1 MFDFLPDFYV
11 IVCVLQTVTHLI
23 VPLSAGGT
31 SLTLSIGDK
40 SGSDEESGVKVDGDV
55 RAVMSAA
62 TDPVETWSW
71 VALLW

>member
-1 MFDFLPDFYV
+1 M
-11 IVCVLQTVTHLI
+11 
-23 VPLSAGGT
+23 PLSAGGT

-71 VALLW
+71 VTLLW

>member
-1 MFDFLPDFYV
+1 M
-11 IVCVLQTVTHLI
+11 
-23 VPLSAGGT
+23 PLSAGGT

-71 VALLW
+71 VALLWCDNRCFSKALAESSTSVHI